1 MKDLHKI
8 FTVFKKE
15 FPKVW
20 AHHDALGREIHEN
33 GGPLPEKVRWLIKVA
48 VSAASQHDLSLQTHV
63 TKARE
68 AGATDAEI
76 KHALLMVMQTTG
88 FPMFME
94 SYSVFKNTK

>member
-8 FTVFKKE
+8 FTAFKKE
-15 FPKVW
+15 FPQVW
-20 AHHDALGREIHEN
+20 TQYEALGREIHKN

-48 VSAASQHDLSLQTHV
+48 VSAASQHRLSLETHLA
-63 TKARE
+63 KARE
-68 AGATDAEI
+68 AGATDDEI

-94 SYSVFKNTK
+94 SYSIFKNMK